1 MKQNTIAFLMIV
13 SLVVFLGISSTP
25 AWGADCGI
33 TATVK
38 FGYPTTSMKSPVKSV
53 TINIDGVNVAING
66 LGQLLS
72 TPNSA
77 VNYNYDNGNK
87 RYSSVYYKGGY
98 LRFVYTNSGNIYSIN
113 WRGGPTLYFAY
124 TNSGNLYSINY
135 LGHIQYFYY
144 NNSGTLMK
152 ISNAIKCISTA
163 LSN

>member
-1 MKQNTIAFLMIV
+1 MKQNTIAFLMIA
-13 SLVVFLGISSTP
+13 SLVIFFGISSTL
-25 AWGADCGI
+25 AWGADCGM

-38 FGYPTTSMKSPVKSV
+38 FGYPTSSMKSPVKSV
-53 TINIDGVNVAING
+53 AIGYPGPSVTING

-72 TPNSA
+72 TPSSA
-77 VNYNYDNGNK
+77 MNYNYDNGNK
-87 RYSSVYYKGGY
+87 RYSSVYYNGSY

-135 LGHIQYFYY
+135 LGHTQYFYY

-152 ISNAIKCISTA
+152 TSNAIKCISTA

>member
-13 SLVVFLGISSTP
+13 SLIVFLGISSTP
-25 AWGADCGI
+25 AWGVDCGI

-66 LGQLLS
+66 LGQLIS

-152 ISNAIKCISTA
+152 TSNAIKCISTA